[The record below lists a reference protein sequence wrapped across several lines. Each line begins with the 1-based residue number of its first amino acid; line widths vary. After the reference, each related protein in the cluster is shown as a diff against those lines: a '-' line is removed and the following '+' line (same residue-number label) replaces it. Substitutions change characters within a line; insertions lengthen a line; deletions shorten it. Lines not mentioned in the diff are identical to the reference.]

1 MGWTGRGKAGE
12 HHVGK
17 QLMGSACNG
26 QNVPVLLLS
35 GMFYQRAKVWEM
47 PKCRNALASPCKAL
61 LALDGAESSQL
72 CPKSGGW
79 KQGMWGEAVLVY
91 LGCPK
96 APKNSLEC
104 GSLPCC
110 CRDGRDPNVPMPAAA
125 PGGDGPLKQPKQI
138 LLI

>member
-47 PKCRNALASPCKAL
+47 PKCRNALASPSKAL

-72 CPKSGGW
+72 CPNLEAGSRGCGARQCWFIWGAQRHLKTVWSAGPFLAAVGTAGT
-79 KQGMWGEAVLVY
+79 QMSPCPLQHQEGMGH
-91 LGCPK
+91 
-96 APKNSLEC
+96 
-104 GSLPCC
+104 
-110 CRDGRDPNVPMPAAA
+110 
-125 PGGDGPLKQPKQI
+125 
-138 LLI
+138 

>member
-96 APKNSLEC
+96 APKNRVWSA
-104 GSLPCC
+104 GSFLAAVGTAGTQRSPC
-110 CRDGRDPNVPMPAAA
+110 
-125 PGGDGPLKQPKQI
+125 PLQHQEGMGH
-138 LLI
+138 